1 MTTTDRTEATTGDP
15 NPSRP
20 VDLDYPTLG
29 RLVGAEAQSLA
40 EAAQAV
46 NNELQ
51 AVAGATDW
59 EQAATIAD
67 QQDELPRSPD
77 ELIANLNGIGADAYR
92 LARHVRT
99 LVEFRS
105 IHLAHQA
112 DLDGGR

>member
-29 RLVGAEAQSLA
+29 RLVGAEAHGLA
-40 EAAQAV
+40 DAAQAV
-46 NNELQ
+46 NAELQ
-51 AVAGATDW
+51 HLAGAADW
-59 EQAATIAD
+59 QEVPATGD
-67 QQDELPRSPD
+67 QPDEVPRSPD
-77 ELIANLNGIGADAYR
+77 ELIVNLNGIGADAYR

-99 LVEFRS
+99 LVEFRT

-112 DLDGGR
+112 DLDCGR

>member
-1 MTTTDRTEATTGDP
+1 MTTTCHTDTTAGDP

-29 RLVGAEAQSLA
+29 RLVGAEAQGLA
-40 EAAQAV
+40 EVAHAV
-46 NNELQ
+46 NAELQ
-51 AVAGATDW
+51 ALAGATDW
-59 EQAATIAD
+59 EQAVTIVD
-67 QQDELPRSPD
+67 QQDKLPRSPD

-99 LVEFRS
+99 LVEFRT

-112 DLDGGR
+112 ELDGGR